1 MSDFFSMAAAPP
13 LRVGDAVVV
22 LGLASAQEHNGATG
36 TVVDVGAERCAVE
49 VRHGEAARRLNVKP
63 RHLRAIERPVL
74 FSAREFE
81 RADPLSPALFAAV
94 ASAFAAREPWAL
106 PASSETV
113 VAAELLDA
121 RGTIL
126 RRLCCAFEPGPEDRQ
141 PELAFTQSY
150 AHHEALLACGPRRR
164 ATPLLV
170 GFNGDPLL
178 VRCHRAEDPDDEE
191 LAIVMGAL
199 EALPDFYD
207 ELRKRSKPAA
217 FAKPLGYGAVSRD
230 APLREELNVT
240 LREYPGDARVW
251 RLRLVHPAVFA
262 PTPRSRYAARPLVL
276 PHLPAVAAAAAPPRD
291 FAYGT
296 LEDAVAHHRGE
307 ARRESAARHAHGL
320 ALAVAL
326 SLCRTEAA
334 HREAL
339 AVVAD
344 LVGRVAAGT
353 DLADAAAALFRDLS
367 DVVGA

>member
-63 RHLRAIERPVL
+63 RHLRAIERPVR

-94 ASAFAAREPWAL
+94 ANAFAAREPWAL

-150 AHHEALLACGPRRR
+150 ALPR
-164 ATPLLV
+164 
-170 GFNGDPLL
+170 
-178 VRCHRAEDPDDEE
+178 
-191 LAIVMGAL
+191 
-199 EALPDFYD
+199 
-207 ELRKRSKPAA
+207 AA
-217 FAKPLGYGAVSRD
+217 KESEIPNFKASYSR
-230 APLREELNVT
+230 PIFTRF
-240 LREYPGDARVW
+240 G
-251 RLRLVHPAVFA
+251 
-262 PTPRSRYAARPLVL
+262 
-276 PHLPAVAAAAAPPRD
+276 
-291 FAYGT
+291 
-296 LEDAVAHHRGE
+296 
-307 ARRESAARHAHGL
+307 
-320 ALAVAL
+320 
-326 SLCRTEAA
+326 
-334 HREAL
+334 
-339 AVVAD
+339 
-344 LVGRVAAGT
+344 
-353 DLADAAAALFRDLS
+353 
-367 DVVGA
+367 